1 MGKCLSCCFSARESR
16 KDINQEQ
23 VASGLR
29 QHEAVLDPQ
38 DNRLFISCKV
48 TSRSLKKRLKS
59 SRKEKNGNLE
69 KSCVADLPPP
79 TGRGLFSSQKHF
91 ASAFHPKTESR
102 RFQKREASLGIKR
115 VLNYFQPTTITT
127 IDEKSENFIP
137 VPVKTTL
144 SIPLKSSEILLSSI
158 AQLDGITSEDEL
170 RALTQFHPI
179 DEITPHLDHSEIL
192 PKIYQDEASTSH
204 PQILTETETSTS
216 QKNPTKPSHRGVVN
230 RNHPKSTA
238 SIIFT
243 MVGLYSF
250 FGKHK
255 ETNGISQKEES
266 FEEPQDNIKLNTQD
280 KIQDSLDSSGN
291 RGGNAL
297 HSSQATKNKGHHSSV
312 INKFISKSTL
322 SSLFKKKEKRSGNL
336 KNQST
341 SVSHGDD
348 EVNPTSSRNRYVTAQ
363 SDTEKGHLFGH
374 KASKK
379 TRRLSLPILIEM
391 VDDLHLKS
399 DSDKQKGFELLCN
412 HKNKYKDETEFMWR
426 LVRAYGDMCE
436 LSTNM
441 GEKKKYASDG
451 KDLGER
457 AVSQAPKNGYCHLW
471 YGNLCGLFAECGGLQ
486 NRVKYGHLFKEHLD
500 KAIELIPDEPL
511 LYYLN
516 GRYCYSIFKLNWME
530 KKMAS
535 TLFGVVPT
543 SSIEDALS
551 NFLKAEELKPGFS
564 KFNYVYLAKCYKELG
579 DKAKA
584 LTYCDAALLV
594 SSDSTKI

>member
-16 KDINQEQ
+16 KDANQEQ
-23 VASGLR
+23 VASGPR
-29 QHEAVLDPQ
+29 HHEAVLDPQ

-59 SRKEKNGNLE
+59 SRKEKNSNLE
-69 KSCVADLPPP
+69 KSHVADLPPP
-79 TGRGLFSSQKHF
+79 TSRGLFSCQKHF

-115 VLNYFQPTTITT
+115 VFNYFQPTSTTT

-137 VPVKTTL
+137 VPVKTTF
-144 SIPLKSSEILLSSI
+144 SVPLKSSEILVSSM

-192 PKIYQDEASTSH
+192 PKIYQNEATTSH
-204 PQILTETETSTS
+204 TQTLTETSTS
-216 QKNPTKPSHRGVVN
+216 QKNPNKPNRRSIVN
-230 RNHPKSTA
+230 RSHPKSMA
-238 SIIFT
+238 STIFT

-250 FGKHK
+250 LGKYK

-266 FEEPQDNIKLNTQD
+266 FEEPQDNSKLNTQD
-280 KIQDSLDSSGN
+280 KIQDSLDPGGN
-291 RGGNAL
+291 QGGNAL
-297 HSSQATKNKGHHSSV
+297 HSSQATKNKGHHSRV
-312 INKFISKSTL
+312 INKLISKNTL

-341 SVSHGDD
+341 SVSHGDE

-374 KASKK
+374 K
-379 TRRLSLPILIEM
+379 
-391 VDDLHLKS
+391 
-399 DSDKQKGFELLCN
+399 
-412 HKNKYKDETEFMWR
+412 YKDETEFMWR
-426 LVRAYGDMCE
+426 LVRAYGDMYE

-471 YGNLCGLFAECGGLQ
+471 YGNICGLFAECGGLQ
-486 NRVKYGHLFKEHLD
+486 NRVKYGHLFKEHID
-500 KAIELIPDEPL
+500 KALELIPDEPL

-516 GRYCYSIFKLNWME
+516 GRYCYSVFKLNWME

-535 TLFGVVPT
+535 TLFGMVPT
-543 SSIEDALS
+543 SSIEDALN
-551 NFLKAEELKPGFS
+551 NFLKAEELKPGYS
-564 KFNYVYLAKCYKELG
+564 KYNYVYLAKCYKELG
-579 DKAKA
+579 NKAKA
-584 LTYCDAALLV
+584 LMYCDAALLV
-594 SSDSTKI
+594 SSDNKRDHEAQVELENVILSLKQI